1 LEDTVRVVLDKT
13 PFYAESGGQV
23 GDRGMLQG
31 DGFRIEV
38 EDTLKARGGIVH
50 AGTLVSG
57 ELPVAGAAMHAAVDR
72 SARDAVAR
80 NHTSTHLL
88 HEALRRTLGDHVG
101 QMGSL
106 VSPDRLRF
114 DFSHFHAM
122 EREQLLQVEQIVNE
136 RIRDDLEISTFEE
149 DLDRAKTLGA
159 RALFGEKYGDRVRV
173 VKIENF
179 SLELCGGTHVR
190 HTGQIG
196 AFDLSLES
204 GIAAGTRRIEA
215 LSGAGAEQAARQHR
229 QWLGE
234 IGQLLNAPSGALPE
248 QVRALQGRMR
258 ELEKALAEARRKA
271 ADDSAADLT
280 AGAVDIDGVHVVAS
294 RVQVDDIGALRSMA
308 DGIREG
314 LSSGVGVLGADVAG
328 KVSFI
333 AVVTQDLI
341 EKRGLKAGDVVK
353 EVAQIAGGSGG
364 GKSHMAQAGG
374 KDPGKI
380 DAAIAAAPEIIRR
393 RLAG

>member
-1 LEDTVRVVLDKT
+1 
-13 PFYAESGGQV
+13 
-23 GDRGMLQG
+23 
-31 DGFRIEV
+31 
-38 EDTLKARGGIVH
+38 
-50 AGTLVSG
+50 
-57 ELPVAGAAMHAAVDR
+57 
-72 SARDAVAR
+72 
-80 NHTSTHLL
+80 
-88 HEALRRTLGDHVG
+88 
-101 QMGSL
+101 
-106 VSPDRLRF
+106 
-114 DFSHFHAM
+114 
-122 EREQLLQVEQIVNE
+122 
-136 RIRDDLEISTFEE
+136 
-149 DLDRAKTLGA
+149 
-159 RALFGEKYGDRVRV
+159 
-173 VKIENF
+173 
-179 SLELCGGTHVR
+179 
-190 HTGQIG
+190 
-196 AFDLSLES
+196 
-204 GIAAGTRRIEA
+204 
-215 LSGAGAEQAARQHR
+215 
-229 QWLGE
+229 
-234 IGQLLNAPSGALPE
+234 
-248 QVRALQGRMR
+248 MR